1 MGKTTFIA
9 AGDAFVTR
17 RLPQGGYEG
26 FQPLKALIEQHDVA
40 FLNLESTFHDNECC
54 PAAESGGTWAMSD
67 PRTLDDMKQYG
78 FNLFNTANNHSGD
91 FGIEGVLATA
101 RNLRQRDM
109 IFSGTGKDLGE
120 ASKPCYLEVKGTRVA
135 LISCCSSMSNS
146 FRAGA
151 QTGDMRGRPGLNPM
165 RYTKIY
171 HLDKEHF
178 EMAQKVAS
186 ASGINAAQEK
196 SVRNGYSLPPKEGTL
211 SFGGHSF
218 VLDDRC
224 WVESVPHKQDLKR
237 IIDEIVEAKRQA
249 DVVLVSIHS
258 HVLDGADNTKPAL
271 FLETFSKACIDAGAS
286 VIIGHGPHELQPIE
300 KYKDG
305 LILYLN
311 GFVHNLHTAEE
322 LMEGTFFK
330 LMVKKPRFREKYT
343 FKTWLY
349 TIGRNVALDHLRRN
363 ARQMLLSPEELAL
376 HRAEEYDLERA
387 YLTEERKVILHR
399 ALDKIHPEYK
409 QILWLIYFEE
419 LSSREAAAAL
429 GKTGRQAANLLYR
442 AKSALRSQLEKEG
455 FVYEEL

>member
-1 MGKTTFIA
+1 MAKTTFIA

-17 RLPQGGYEG
+17 RLPKGGYEG
-26 FQPLKALIEQHDVA
+26 FGPLKELIEAHDVK
-40 FLNLESTFHDNECC
+40 FLNLESTFHDNECS

-67 PRTLDDMKQYG
+67 PRTLDDMKEYG

-101 RNLRQRDM
+101 RNLKQRDM

-135 LISCCSSMSNS
+135 LVSCCSSMSNS

-171 HLDKEHF
+171 HMDPEHF
-178 EMAQKVAS
+178 EMAKKVAS

-211 SFGGHSF
+211 SMAGNSF
-218 VLDDRC
+218 VLDDHC
-224 WVESVPHKQDLKR
+224 WVESIPNKQDLKR
-237 IIDEIVEAKRQA
+237 ITEEIAEAKQQA

-258 HVLDGADNTKPAL
+258 HVLDGADNTQPAL

-305 LILYLN
+305 LILYSIGNFIFQTETVEFQPWDAYANKNMPLDTKVGAYMSARSANGTKGYCVQWPIWNAVLPSWTMEDGKITELKLYPIDLGMELPRSQKGVPVLN
-311 GFVHNLHTAEE
+311 GSKETLRYLQDMCKPF
-322 LMEGTFFK
+322 GTEMDIQDGVGIVR
-330 LMVKKPRFREKYT
+330 L
-343 FKTWLY
+343 
-349 TIGRNVALDHLRRN
+349 
-363 ARQMLLSPEELAL
+363 
-376 HRAEEYDLERA
+376 
-387 YLTEERKVILHR
+387 
-399 ALDKIHPEYK
+399 
-409 QILWLIYFEE
+409 
-419 LSSREAAAAL
+419 
-429 GKTGRQAANLLYR
+429 
-442 AKSALRSQLEKEG
+442 
-455 FVYEEL
+455 

>member
-17 RLPQGGYEG
+17 RLPKGGYEG
-26 FQPLKALIEQHDVA
+26 SQPLKALIEQHDVK
-40 FLNLESTFHDNECC
+40 FLNLESTFHDNACS

-67 PRTLDDMKQYG
+67 PRTLDDMKEYG

-101 RNLRQRDM
+101 RNLKQRDM

-120 ASKPCYLEVKGTRVA
+120 ASKPCYLEVKDTRVA
-135 LISCCSSMSNS
+135 LISCCSSMAKS
-146 FRAGA
+146 FCAGA

-171 HLDKEHF
+171 HLDKGHF

-196 SVRNGYSLPPKEGTL
+196 SIRNGYSLPPKEGTL
-211 SFGGHSF
+211 SFAGNSF

-224 WVESVPHKQDLKR
+224 WVESVPNKQDLKR
-237 IIDEIVEAKRQA
+237 ITDEIVEAKRQA

-258 HVLDGADNTKPAL
+258 HVLDGADNTQPAL

-305 LILYLN
+305 LILYSIGNFIFQTETVEFQPWDAYANKNMPIDTKVGDYMNARSANGTKGYCVQWPIWNAVLPSWTMEDGKITELKLYPIDLGMELPRSQKGVPVLN
-311 GFVHNLHTAEE
+311 GSEE
-322 LMEGTFFK
+322 TLRYLQDMCKPYGTEVEIQNGVGIVR
-330 LMVKKPRFREKYT
+330 L
-343 FKTWLY
+343 
-349 TIGRNVALDHLRRN
+349 
-363 ARQMLLSPEELAL
+363 
-376 HRAEEYDLERA
+376 
-387 YLTEERKVILHR
+387 
-399 ALDKIHPEYK
+399 
-409 QILWLIYFEE
+409 
-419 LSSREAAAAL
+419 
-429 GKTGRQAANLLYR
+429 
-442 AKSALRSQLEKEG
+442 
-455 FVYEEL
+455 